1 MTPNFIDDIVF
12 AVNSSDIRSRFREG
26 IDIFGSWD
34 TDVKVS
40 DFIAEKS
47 NGRQIAV
54 FPLTH
59 GYFQI
64 FFHEYATGAAYITF
78 SYTVPALGRYY
89 KVLHG
94 DAISRSVTLLKDD
107 QNSSDKIRKMLI
119 KKLNSLADAACE
131 FHSKR
136 IGNVNVNVN
145 SNAIKATYQP
155 IYSLNYVISALAKVK
170 VAVANSK
177 LRFDE
182 LNFDD
187 DMLQEL
193 NSEVDRLQEMVLNE
207 IRSDPSKYIQG
218 VKINVF

>member
-1 MTPNFIDDIVF
+1 MTPDFIDDIVF
-12 AVNSSDIRSRFREG
+12 AVNSSNIRSRFREG
-26 IDIFGSWD
+26 IDIYGSWD

-64 FFHEYATGAAYITF
+64 FLHEYAKGAVYITF
-78 SYTVPALGRYY
+78 SYTVPSLGRFN

-94 DAISRSVTLLKDD
+94 DAISRSVTLRMDD
-107 QNSSDKIRKMLI
+107 KIDSAKIRKILV

-136 IGNVNVNVN
+136 VESVN
-145 SNAIKATYQP
+145 SFVSKGSYQP

-177 LRFDE
+177 LRFDSMK
-182 LNFDD
+182 FDD
-187 DMLQEL
+187 AMLQEL
-193 NSEVDRLQEMVLNE
+193 NSGVDRLQEIVLNE
-207 IRSDPSKYIQG
+207 IRSDPNRYMQTVS
-218 VKINVF
+218 INTF

>member
-40 DFIAEKS
+40 DFIVEKS
-47 NGRQIAV
+47 NGRRLAV

-64 FFHEYATGAAYITF
+64 FFHEYAKGAAYITF
-78 SYTVPALGRYY
+78 SYTIPSLGRYY

-94 DAISRSVTLLKDD
+94 DAISRSITLKQD
-107 QNSSDKIRKMLI
+107 QQSSDKIRKMLI

-136 IGNVNVNVN
+136 VEGAN
-145 SNAIKATYQP
+145 SFVSKGSYQP
-155 IYSLNYVISALAKVK
+155 IHSLNYVISSLAKVK

-182 LNFDD
+182 LNYDD

-193 NSEVDRLQEMVLNE
+193 NSEVDKLHKMVLNE
-207 IRSDPSKYIQG
+207 IRSDPNKYMQG
-218 VKINVF
+218 VSINTF

>member
-1 MTPNFIDDIVF
+1 MTPDYIDDIVF
-12 AVNSSDIRSRFREG
+12 AVNSSNIRSRFREG
-26 IDIFGSWD
+26 IDIYGSWD

-40 DFIAEKS
+40 DFIFENS
-47 NGRQIAV
+47 NGRQMAAV

-64 FFHEYATGAAYITF
+64 FLYEYANDSVYINF
-78 SYTVPALGRYY
+78 SYTVPSLGRYN

-94 DAISRSVTLLKDD
+94 DAISRSVKLRADD
-107 QNSSDKIRKMLI
+107 QKNSAKVRKILI

-136 IGNVNVNVN
+136 VENVN
-145 SNAIKATYQP
+145 SNASKANYQL
-155 IYSLNYVISALAKVK
+155 IHNLNYVISALAKVK

-177 LRFDE
+177 LRFDA
-182 LNFDD
+182 LNYDD

-207 IRSDPSKYIQG
+207 IRSGPNKYMQA
-218 VKINVF
+218 VRINIF

>member
-40 DFIAEKS
+40 DFIVEKS
-47 NGRQIAV
+47 NGRRLAV

-64 FFHEYATGAAYITF
+64 FLHEYATNSAYITF
-78 SYTVPALGRYY
+78 SYTIPALGRYY

-94 DAISRSVTLLKDD
+94 DAISRSITLKQD
-107 QNSSDKIRKMLI
+107 QQSSDKIRKMLI

-136 IGNVNVNVN
+136 VENVNNFV
-145 SNAIKATYQP
+145 SQP
-155 IYSLNYVISALAKVK
+155 IHNLNYVISALAKVK
-170 VAVANSK
+170 VAVANTK
-177 LRFDE
+177 LRFDAM
-182 LNFDD
+182 NYDD

-193 NSEVDRLQEMVLNE
+193 NSGVDRLQEIVLNE
-207 IRSDPSKYIQG
+207 IRSDPNRYMQTVS
-218 VKINVF
+218 INTF